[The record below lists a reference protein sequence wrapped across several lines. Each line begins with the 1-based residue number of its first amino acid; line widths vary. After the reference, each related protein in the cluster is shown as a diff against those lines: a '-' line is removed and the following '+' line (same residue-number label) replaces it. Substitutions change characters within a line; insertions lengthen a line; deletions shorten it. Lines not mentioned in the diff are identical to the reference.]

1 MKKLKLGW
9 IGFIDH
15 ESTVFWDQCRS
26 LRAIGYQGM
35 ELAEF
40 LLDLPGGYENIKRLN
55 EIGICALT
63 VLPEM
68 EQLRENG
75 VEAFIEKAK
84 MLGVD
89 NIAVHSCCI
98 TDSFHGKMVSF
109 EAFKADVALLEKCA
123 EQAAREGLV
132 LRYHNHFQEF
142 ATRYSGI
149 SAFDYMMRNSE
160 HLQLK
165 LDIGW
170 AHYAGVNP
178 LHILQV
184 WPNRIHSLH
193 LKDYRHEPLRPAFG
207 IPMPAF
213 CTIGNGVVNTEECL
227 KAACELGIEWAV
239 VEQDSLCRLDPMQS
253 LMTSYCNIKEMGYA
267 E

>member
-84 MLGVD
+84 DARCGQYC
-89 NIAVHSCCI
+89 SP
-98 TDSFHGKMVSF
+98 
-109 EAFKADVALLEKCA
+109 LLLYHR
-123 EQAAREGLV
+123 QLSRENG
-132 LRYHNHFQEF
+132 
-142 ATRYSGI
+142 
-149 SAFDYMMRNSE
+149 
-160 HLQLK
+160 QL
-165 LDIGW
+165 
-170 AHYAGVNP
+170 
-178 LHILQV
+178 
-184 WPNRIHSLH
+184 
-193 LKDYRHEPLRPAFG
+193 
-207 IPMPAF
+207 
-213 CTIGNGVVNTEECL
+213 
-227 KAACELGIEWAV
+227 
-239 VEQDSLCRLDPMQS
+239 
-253 LMTSYCNIKEMGYA
+253 
-267 E
+267 